1 MSSEIVIN
9 IQNLAKRYDIYARP
23 IDRLLST
30 WKKGLKQEFWALRDI
45 SFSVSK
51 GETVAIIGQNGSGKS
66 TLLQCLCGTLQATQG
81 HIEMHGKI
89 AALLELGAGF
99 DPESTGRENVYINGL
114 LLGMTRDQI
123 TQRFSDIEAFADIGT
138 FIDQPVKTYSSGMY
152 VRLAFAVI
160 AHADPDILI
169 IDEALAVGDVYFV
182 QKCMRFIRKFKENG
196 TILFVSHDTA
206 AVTNLCDRAIWLHNG
221 MMRMQGAAKD
231 VTESYL
237 FFQHAKDRRDQTGE
251 DIQHQT
257 AGIRKANA
265 VIEDDADCRQE
276 LIDHSNLRNI
286 IHMVNMA
293 DLEAGFGS
301 GKARIIHT
309 EMLHDGQ
316 PTRLIHGGEIITLCI
331 DIQAQENLDHA
342 IAGFYFKDRLGQ
354 RLFGDNTFLSY
365 IDHPVSVHAQQKVQA
380 RFSFRMPFLPVGDY
394 SLDVAFASGTQH
406 DHTQHHWVHD
416 ALTFKATASSAAT
429 GLIGIPMQSIEMTV
443 S

>member
-9 IQNLAKRYDIYARP
+9 IQDLAKRYDIYARP

-45 SFSVSK
+45 SFNVSK

-81 HIEMHGKI
+81 QIEMHGKI

-182 QKCMRFIRKFKENG
+182 QKCMRFIRKFKEKG

-206 AVTNLCDRAIWLHNG
+206 AVTNLCDRAIWLHDG

-309 EMLHDGQ
+309 EMLHNGQ
-316 PTRLIHGGEIITLCI
+316 PTRLIHGGS
-331 DIQAQENLDHA
+331 
-342 IAGFYFKDRLGQ
+342 Q
-354 RLFGDNTFLSY
+354 R
-365 IDHPVSVHAQQKVQA
+365 HPQ
-380 RFSFRMPFLPVGDY
+380 
-394 SLDVAFASGTQH
+394 
-406 DHTQHHWVHD
+406 
-416 ALTFKATASSAAT
+416 
-429 GLIGIPMQSIEMTV
+429 
-443 S
+443 